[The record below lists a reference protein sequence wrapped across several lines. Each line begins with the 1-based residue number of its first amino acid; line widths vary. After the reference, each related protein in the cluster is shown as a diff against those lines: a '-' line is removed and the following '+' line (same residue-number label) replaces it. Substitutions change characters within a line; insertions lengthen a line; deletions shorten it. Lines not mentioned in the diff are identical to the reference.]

1 MKRNLNNTLL
11 SVSKKIFQVLLLFLF
26 VLGIIVT
33 IIGAMLGIS
42 MVKVAEKSPDIDPNN
57 ILLSLN
63 ENSRIYD
70 KDGKLIES
78 IALDEYR
85 ELLKHK
91 DIPKHLLDAI
101 VAIEDERFYK
111 HIGIDPI
118 GIIRAIIQ
126 NMKSSNIVEGG
137 STITQQLVK
146 NVYLT
151 NEVKWDRKIKEM
163 YLALKVEK
171 TLSKDQILEAYL
183 NRVFLGQHAY
193 GVEAAAQTYFSKS
206 AKDLTLAESATIA
219 AIAQSP
225 SSFSLF
231 KAYKPSTVP
240 ENAETAGEY
249 SSVGMKFV
257 AVKNDKVI
265 PRKNLVLNNMLKQG
279 FITQEEYDKAKDE
292 DVMASVKAGT
302 KKVADIP
309 SQISN
314 YIKTE
319 AINHIMESQ
328 KLNKDEARN
337 LLYTGGLNIYTTID
351 WDAQKKL
358 EETYENF
365 TNLFK
370 KNNGN
375 PRKQVQL
382 DENKNII
389 ANGKTLFYKE
399 DNLLTKN
406 NEIYVPKGY
415 FNVSDNGDLKI
426 EASRL
431 ARTKYGFY
439 VSPFYKINDK
449 DEIVTYNVSSVEL
462 PEESVEK
469 TNNGFTIKS
478 EYLKKVK
485 DFYRI
490 EDNKLVINKKY
501 YNVQTEGTV
510 QPQSSTVIIDSRTAD
525 IVAMVG
531 KRGNSKDNTI
541 DRATN
546 YPRPTASV
554 IKPLL
559 VYGPAIESGRTLASP
574 VDDTPLQMLNNK
586 PWPQNVYHGYK
597 GIVTT
602 REALRQSMNAP
613 AVKIFNDE
621 VGIEN
626 AKEYLKKYGI
636 ISETNP
642 ENDNFITKA
651 ENPKQNDENL
661 ALSIGAMSKGFT
673 VKEVASAFQTLANN
687 GERIKSTIISK
698 ISAKDKDI
706 YIKDD
711 KPIKIFSKET
721 TFLVTDVLKDLVSGS
736 YYKGTTNSYR
746 IDTAGKTGTSD
757 SNNDFWFSG
766 YNPYYTATTWIGYDD
781 SRLTMPGSSNL
792 AAKFFGMYM
801 NKILEGKE
809 SANFEKPKNITQ
821 AEVSAVDGLLPNEYT
836 SRDPRGSK
844 IITEYFRKNYVPSVK
859 SNSHVLLNVD
869 RRNNLIAQENTPSS
883 FVYQK
888 VFINRPIK
896 YDPQKFNG
904 LVPDDWAYNAPT
916 KVSNLPWTDVTTT
929 KTLEDGTII
938 ETTTKANGVVVVK
951 QSRPDGITI
960 IQTTNLDG
968 SVSTEIIRPETEN
981 ETNQENQDSEETN
994 KEEDLED

>member
-1 MKRNLNNTLL
+1 MKRSLNNTFL
-11 SVSKKIFQVLLLFLF
+11 SVSKKIFQILLLLVF
-26 VLGIIVT
+26 VLGIMVT

-42 MVKVAEKSPDIDPNN
+42 MVKVAEKAPDVNPNN

-70 KDGKLIES
+70 KDGNLIES

-85 ELLKHK
+85 ELLEYK

-111 HIGIDPI
+111 HIGVDPI
-118 GIIRAIIQ
+118 SIGRAIIQ
-126 NMKSSNIVEGG
+126 NMKSSNIVEGA

-163 YLALKVEK
+163 YLALRVENA
-171 TLSKDQILEAYL
+171 LSKEQILEAYL

-206 AKDLTLAESATIA
+206 AKDLSLAESATIA

-231 KAYKPSTVP
+231 KAYTPSTVP
-240 ENAETAGEY
+240 EGAETAGEY
-249 SSVGMKFV
+249 SSVGMKFI

-265 PRKNLVLNNMLKQG
+265 SRKNVVLDNMLKQG
-279 FITQEEYDKAKDE
+279 FITQADYDQAKSE
-292 DVMASVKAGT
+292 DVMAAVKAGT
-302 KKVADIP
+302 KKIVEIP

-319 AINHIMESQ
+319 AVNHIMESQ
-328 KLNKDEARN
+328 NLNKEEAKN

-365 TNLFK
+365 TDLFK

-375 PRKQVQL
+375 PRKQIKL
-382 DENKNII
+382 DKFGNIVSNEKI
-389 ANGKTLFYKE
+389 LFYKKE
-399 DNLLTKN
+399 SLLSKD

-415 FNVSDNGDLKI
+415 FKISENGDLTI

-431 ARTKYGFY
+431 TRTKYGFY
-439 VSPFYKINDK
+439 ISPFYKINDN
-449 DEIVTYNVSSVEL
+449 DEIVTYNISSVEL
-462 PEESVEK
+462 PDENVEK
-469 TNNGFTIKS
+469 TDDGFTIKS
-478 EYLKKVK
+478 EYLNKVK
-485 DFYRI
+485 DFYRV
-490 EDNKLVINKKY
+490 EDDRLIINKKY
-501 YNVQTEGTV
+501 YVVQTEGTV
-510 QPQSSTVIIDSRTAD
+510 QPQSSTVILDSRTSE

-546 YPRPTASV
+546 FPRPTASV

-559 VYGPAIESGRTLASP
+559 VYAPAIEAGRTLASP
-574 VDDTPLQMLNNK
+574 VDDTPLQMINNK
-586 PWPQNVYHGYK
+586 PWPQNVYLGYK
-597 GIVTT
+597 GIATT

-621 VGIEN
+621 VGIEK

-636 ISETNP
+636 ISETDP

-687 GERIKSTIISK
+687 GERVKSTIISK

-706 YIKDD
+706 YTKDN

-721 TFLVTDVLKDLVSGS
+721 TFLVTDVLKDLVSRN
-736 YYKGTTNSYR
+736 YYKGTTNSHG
-746 IDTAGKTGTSD
+746 IDTAGKTGTSN
-757 SNNDFWFSG
+757 SSNDFWFGG

-781 SRLTMPGSSNL
+781 SRITMPGSSNL

-809 SANFEKPKNITQ
+809 PAKFEKPENITQ
-821 AEVSAVDGLLPNEYT
+821 ADVSAVDGLLPNEYT
-836 SRDPRGSK
+836 SRDPRGNQ
-844 IITEYFRKNYVPSVK
+844 IITEYFRKEYAPSVK
-859 SNSHVLLNVD
+859 SNAHVLLNVD
-869 RRNNLIAQENTPSS
+869 KRNNLIAQENTPSS
-883 FVYQK
+883 LVSEK

-904 LVPDDWAYNAPT
+904 LVPNDWVYNAPT
-916 KVSNLPWTDVTTT
+916 KVSNLPWTDVTTSE
-929 KTLEDGTII
+929 TLEDGTVV
-938 ETTTKANGVVVVK
+938 ETTTKFNGVVIVK
-951 QSRPDGITI
+951 QHRPDGITI

-968 SVSTEIIRPETEN
+968 SVSTEIIRPETKHETKKESIN
-981 ETNQENQDSEETN
+981 ETKIETLR
-994 KEEDLED
+994 EIR